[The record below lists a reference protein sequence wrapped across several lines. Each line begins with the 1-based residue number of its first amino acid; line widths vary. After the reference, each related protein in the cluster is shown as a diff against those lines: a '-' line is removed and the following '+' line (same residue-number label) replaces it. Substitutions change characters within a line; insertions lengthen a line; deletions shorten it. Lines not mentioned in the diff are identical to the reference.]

1 MLSAAPRVT
10 IGSIRRALG
19 LAGTMLLGGALAIAP
34 ILAFDGDMRLV
45 SGLGIAGIALLIV
58 MRLLPRPPEPAGDA
72 PAEARDSTPPAA

>member
-10 IGSIRRALG
+10 VCSIRRALG
-19 LAGTMLLGGALAIAP
+19 LAGTTLLGGALAIAP

-58 MRLLPRPPEPAGDA
+58 MRLLPRPPEPAPDA
-72 PAEARDSTPPAA
+72 PRDAHDEASPPA